1 MKYSLKEEKELM
13 TSIWSMNIKDDPL
26 NFVRFIFPW
35 GKEGTPLEHFSG
47 PRKWQEKILR
57 DISIHIQRNQSI
69 DMPEMFRMAVA
80 SGRGIGKSALVAWII
95 LWMLS
100 TRLGSTI
107 IVTANTEQQLRS
119 RTWSEL
125 GKWLT
130 LAINSHWFAK
140 TATTIK
146 PDAWFDEALKRDLQ
160 IDTGYYYAQAQLW
173 SEENPD
179 AFAGIH
185 STYGVCLIMDEASG
199 IPAPI
204 YSVSEGFFSE
214 PTTNRYW
221 FTFSNPR
228 RNTGPFYDSFHSRR
242 QYWKTEQIDSRDVE
256 GTDKELFQKMIEQY
270 GEDSTVSRVEVMGE
284 FPQAD
289 DDTVIPMELIRAA
302 MGREVSLTA
311 SEPIIW
317 GLDVARF
324 GGDNSALCVRQGN
337 TVIDIQSFQSMDLMQ
352 LCGVIKNMYDDATV
366 MEQPQE
372 ILVDVIGLG
381 SGVVDRLA
389 EQNLPVRG
397 VNVAEAPATK
407 KNYLNL
413 RAELWFAIKDWL
425 AQRDC
430 RLPENDELASELA
443 APQYKYT
450 SSGKI
455 KIESKDEMRKRG
467 IKSPDKADAL
477 ALTMASS
484 AASFS
489 GSASY
494 LGYNFKK
501 PLKSRIFRVG

>member
-100 TRLGSTI
+100 TRLGATI

-119 RTWSEL
+119 RTWAEL

-443 APQYKYT
+443 APQ
-450 SSGKI
+450 
-455 KIESKDEMRKRG
+455 
-467 IKSPDKADAL
+467 
-477 ALTMASS
+477 
-484 AASFS
+484 
-489 GSASY
+489 
-494 LGYNFKK
+494 
-501 PLKSRIFRVG
+501 

>member
-57 DISIHIQRNQSI
+57 DISIHIQRNQSV

-100 TRLGSTI
+100 TRLGATI

-119 RTWSEL
+119 RTWAEL

-324 GGDNSALCVRQGN
+324 GGDNSALCVCARQYSYRYSKFSIYG
-337 TVIDIQSFQSMDLMQ
+337 S
-352 LCGVIKNMYDDATV
+352 DA
-366 MEQPQE
+366 
-372 ILVDVIGLG
+372 
-381 SGVVDRLA
+381 VVWRY
-389 EQNLPVRG
+389 Q
-397 VNVAEAPATK
+397 
-407 KNYLNL
+407 
-413 RAELWFAIKDWL
+413 
-425 AQRDC
+425 
-430 RLPENDELASELA
+430 
-443 APQYKYT
+443 KY
-450 SSGKI
+450 
-455 KIESKDEMRKRG
+455 
-467 IKSPDKADAL
+467 
-477 ALTMASS
+477 
-484 AASFS
+484 
-489 GSASY
+489 
-494 LGYNFKK
+494 
-501 PLKSRIFRVG
+501 V

>member
-1 MKYSLKEEKELM
+1 
-13 TSIWSMNIKDDPL
+13 
-26 NFVRFIFPW
+26 
-35 GKEGTPLEHFSG
+35 
-47 PRKWQEKILR
+47 
-57 DISIHIQRNQSI
+57 
-69 DMPEMFRMAVA
+69 
-80 SGRGIGKSALVAWII
+80 
-95 LWMLS
+95 
-100 TRLGSTI
+100 
-107 IVTANTEQQLRS
+107 
-119 RTWSEL
+119 
-125 GKWLT
+125 
-130 LAINSHWFAK
+130 
-140 TATTIK
+140 
-146 PDAWFDEALKRDLQ
+146 
-160 IDTGYYYAQAQLW
+160 
-173 SEENPD
+173 
-179 AFAGIH
+179 
-185 STYGVCLIMDEASG
+185 MDEASG

-228 RNTGPFYDSFHSRR
+228 RNTGPFYDSFHSKRAF
-242 QYWKTEQIDSRDVE
+242 WKTEQIDSRDVE

-284 FPQAD
+284 FPSAD
-289 DDTVIPMELIRAA
+289 DDTVVPMELIRSA
-302 MGREVSLTA
+302 MGRDVALSA
-311 SEPIIW
+311 SAPIVW

-337 TVIDIQSFQSMDLMQ
+337 TVLDIVTFPSMDLMQ
-352 LCGVIKNMYDDATV
+352 LCGAVKNKFDDSTAI
-366 MEQPQE
+366 EQPSE

-389 EQNLPVRG
+389 EQDLPVRG

-413 RAELWFAIKDWL
+413 RAELWFAVKDWL
-425 AQRDC
+425 AQRNC

-443 APQYKYT
+443 APLYKYT

-484 AASFS
+484 AASFGGS
-489 GSASY
+489 GSHF
-494 LGYNFKK
+494 GYNFKK

>member
-1 MKYSLKEEKELM
+1 MKYSPKQEEELM
-13 TSIWSMNIKDDPL
+13 SDIWTGNIKDNPL
-26 NFVRFIFPW
+26 NFVRYVFPW
-35 GKEGTPLEHFSG
+35 GQEGTPLEEFTG
-47 PRKWQEKILR
+47 PRKWQEKILV
-57 DISIHIQRNQSI
+57 DLTNHIQKNAGKL
-69 DMPEMFRMAVA
+69 DPNMFRLAVA

-100 TRLGSTI
+100 TRLGSTV

-119 RTWSEL
+119 RTWAEL

-130 LAINSHWFAK
+130 LAINGHWFHK
-140 TATTIK
+140 TATTLK
-146 PDAWFDEALKRDLQ
+146 PVDWFEASLKKDLQ
-160 IDTGYYYAQAQLW
+160 IDTGYYYGQAQLW

-179 AFAGIH
+179 AFAGVH
-185 STYGVCLIMDEASG
+185 SNYGVCLIMDEASG

-204 YSVSEGFFSE
+204 YSVAEGFFSE
-214 PTTNRYW
+214 PTENRFW

-228 RNTGPFYDSFHSRR
+228 RNTGPFYDSFHSSKAF
-242 QYWKTEQIDSRDVE
+242 WNTEQIDSRNVE
-256 GTDKELFQKMIEQY
+256 GTDTKVFQQMIEQY

-284 FPQAD
+284 FPQSD
-289 DDTVIPMELIRAA
+289 DDTVIPLDLVRAA
-302 MGREVSLTA
+302 IDRDVALTTEQA
-311 SEPIIW
+311 IVW

-324 GGDNSALCVRQGN
+324 GGDNSALCKRQGN
-337 TVIDIQSFQSMDLMQ
+337 TVLDIKTFKSMDLMQ
-352 LCGVIKNMYDDATV
+352 LCGAVKAEYDTSTF
-366 MEQPQE
+366 ENKPQE

-397 VNVAEAPATK
+397 VNVAEAPSTK

-413 RAELWFAIKDWL
+413 RAELWFAVKDWL

-430 RLPENDELASELA
+430 RLPNNDELASELA

-467 IKSPDKADAL
+467 IKSPDRADAL

-489 GSASY
+489 GSQSY
-494 LGYNFKK
+494 MGYNFKK